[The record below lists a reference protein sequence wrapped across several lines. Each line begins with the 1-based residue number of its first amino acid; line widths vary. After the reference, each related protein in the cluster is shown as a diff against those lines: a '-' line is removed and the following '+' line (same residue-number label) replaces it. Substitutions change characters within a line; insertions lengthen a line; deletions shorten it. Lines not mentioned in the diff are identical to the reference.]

1 MESDEFGEL
10 KWLWLTR
17 LRSTRAANTVAAYQS
32 AVKMLEQWC
41 EQTGH
46 KPGVDRELIEA
57 WTADSLA
64 AGLDPGTAELRCTAL
79 RSLSAYL
86 AAQGAT
92 DGDLL
97 RDLRA
102 PKRIKKI
109 VPKLGPGE
117 LAALIAACKGTTF
130 ADRRD
135 TAMVRLMGE
144 TGVRADELLSMNLAD
159 VNVSAGI
166 AKVRK
171 AKGGKQREVP
181 FGGKTGEAVGWYLRA
196 RRQHPKAALPA
207 LWLSHVGRLSYG
219 GAYKVIGA
227 RARKAGIT
235 DFHLHRIRHTF
246 ASQWLDAGGTEGGL
260 MSIAGWSSREML
272 DRYVEDS
279 ATSRAID
286 EARKLGIGDV

>member
-17 LRSTRAANTVAAYQS
+17 LRSARAANTVAAYQS

-130 ADRRD
+130 AERRDREGPQGQGREAAGGPIRREDRRG
-135 TAMVRLMGE
+135 ARLVPARPQAAPEG
-144 TGVRADELLSMNLAD
+144 RAA
-159 VNVSAGI
+159 
-166 AKVRK
+166 R
-171 AKGGKQREVP
+171 
-181 FGGKTGEAVGWYLRA
+181 AV
-196 RRQHPKAALPA
+196 ALP
-207 LWLSHVGRLSYG
+207 
-219 GAYKVIGA
+219 
-227 RARKAGIT
+227 
-235 DFHLHRIRHTF
+235 
-246 ASQWLDAGGTEGGL
+246 
-260 MSIAGWSSREML
+260 
-272 DRYVEDS
+272 
-279 ATSRAID
+279 
-286 EARKLGIGDV
+286 